1 MKEVRNLGFWFAL
14 MTSVRP
20 SSTFSPW
27 MFLNST
33 IIACSSS
40 KALTGGSE
48 DMESVNSKLVIC
60 SLCLIA
66 SAILAAS
73 ITSTS

>member
-1 MKEVRNLGFWFAL
+1 MKEVRNLGFWLAL

-27 MFLNST
+27 MCLNST
-33 IIACSSS
+33 IMACSSS

-48 DMESVNSKLVIC
+48 DTDSDSSKLVMC
-60 SLCLIA
+60 YLCLMA
-66 SAILAAS
+66 SAIFAAS